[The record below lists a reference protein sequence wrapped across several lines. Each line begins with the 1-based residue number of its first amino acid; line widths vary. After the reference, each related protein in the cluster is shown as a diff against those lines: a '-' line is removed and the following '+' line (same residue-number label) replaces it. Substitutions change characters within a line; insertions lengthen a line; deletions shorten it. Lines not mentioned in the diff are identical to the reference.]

1 MTPSKKCGQRGLT
14 LVEILVVIV
23 MLAIAAAIV
32 APYFGSSISLSST
45 PIARLL
51 ASASL
56 SQVLE
61 NITTLYSRIPHW
73 RPSTPYVANAL
84 ILPSIRIRNGF
95 QYRCTGGGTS
105 GAAEPAWPISSG
117 ATVADGSVT
126 WQNNGAAPTLTDLQT
141 AVGAGGGG
149 EGQDYGNTF
158 GNYRVLQNRFIKF
171 DASNTEENINGS
183 TGDPAYGRYLK
194 VVIGHRSDA
203 SNRTGETRTTLFV
216 LR

>member
-1 MTPSKKCGQRGLT
+1 MKSGLT
-14 LVEILVVIV
+14 LVEILVAIV
-23 MLAIAAAIV
+23 MLAIVAAMM

-45 PIARLL
+45 PIARLQ
-51 ASASL
+51 ASANL

-61 NITTLYSRIPHW
+61 NMTTLYSRIPHW
-73 RPSTPYVANAL
+73 RPSTSYAADTL

-95 QYRCTGGGTS
+95 HYRCTGGGTS
-105 GAAEPAWPISSG
+105 GENEPAWPITAG
-117 ATVADGSVT
+117 ATVSDGTVT

-141 AVGAGGGG
+141 AIGAPGGG
-149 EGQDYGNTF
+149 ENQDYGNAF

-171 DASNTEENINGS
+171 DASNREENINGS

-194 VVIGHRSDA
+194 VVVGHRSDA
-203 SNRTGETRTTLFV
+203 SNRTGETRTALFV